1 MICISG
7 AIPEINAESKDLK
20 MQSVNS
26 YQIPNNSTLGLA
38 QVPHGPWR
46 VTTGYHKLNQKVT
59 AVTVPIA
66 SMVIFTGTNH
76 WSPLHLV
83 CIYVPI
89 ELVNVFFS
97 ILINEDRRRWPF
109 SGRYNRNTPSVLP
122 QSCSFSLQ
130 IFHNVICRDLL
141 VSQKTSG

>member
-26 YQIPNNSTLGLA
+26 YQILNNSTLGLA
-38 QVPHGPWR
+38 QVPHGPWG
-46 VTTGYHKLNQKVT
+46 VTIGYHKLNQKVT
-59 AVTVPIA
+59 SVTVPTA

-97 ILINEDRRRWPF
+97 ILINED
-109 SGRYNRNTPSVLP
+109 N
-122 QSCSFSLQ
+122 
-130 IFHNVICRDLL
+130 
-141 VSQKTSG
+141 QKKMTILWQVQQQ

>member
-97 ILINEDRRRWPF
+97 ILINED
-109 SGRYNRNTPSVLP
+109 
-122 QSCSFSLQ
+122 
-130 IFHNVICRDLL
+130 
-141 VSQKTSG
+141 SQKKMTFLWQVQQEYALCLTSELFIFSSNLS